1 MLTGDN
7 CPTERAS
14 LVGPL
19 IESLRPL
26 PARPFCGVDRLTFSF
41 LNRSLV
47 STAILTQAGIF
58 LKSTVAIMAASM
70 RALRLFER
78 SIA

>member
-1 MLTGDN
+1 VLGYLVPRDDRARHHADRDN

-41 LNRSLV
+41 LNRSFV
-47 STAILTQAGIF
+47 STAILTRPGYF
-58 LKSTVAIMAASM
+58 
-70 RALRLFER
+70 
-78 SIA
+78 